1 MPALTAQAGHLWGLS
16 FFQGQAFFSFGA
28 YVFMYRDLRKRKW
41 LLGMTIC
48 AALAA
53 PALAADGQGS
63 SSERHS
69 RWPQATLQAE
79 AAQEIA
85 QDTVRITLATEVTGA
100 SQAEVAGQVN
110 KALDAALKQAKDNKK
125 VKVSSGNYRVWPMNN
140 KDGQISN
147 WRGRGEL
154 LLESKDFE
162 AASALASDLGSL
174 LSIARL
180 NFFVSPQARAEQEA
194 VLLEQAATAFRE
206 RAKAT
211 ALAFDFTDYKI
222 REVQVGGSG
231 AVYYN
236 EAAPRAMAMAA
247 SGSAAPAAPLE
258 AGTETITVTIQG
270 SIFLLPAN
278 K

>member
-1 MPALTAQAGHLWGLS
+1 
-16 FFQGQAFFSFGA
+16 
-28 YVFMYRDLRKRKW
+28 MYRDLRKSKW
-41 LLGMTIC
+41 LLGMTLC
-48 AALAA
+48 AAMAA
-53 PALAADGQGS
+53 PVWAAPGHGAV
-63 SSERHS
+63 SERHG

-79 AAQEIA
+79 ATQEVA
-85 QDTVRITLATEVTGA
+85 QDTVRITMATEVTGA
-100 SQAEVAGQVN
+100 DQAEVASRVN

-125 VKVSSGNYRVWPMNN
+125 VKVSSGNYRVWPMND
-140 KDGQISN
+140 KDGRISN

-162 AASALASDLGSL
+162 AASALASALGSS
-174 LSIARL
+174 LSIAYL

-211 ALAFDFTDYKI
+211 ALAFDFADYKI
-222 REVQVGGSG
+222 KEVQVGGSG
-231 AVYYN
+231 AVFYK
-236 EAAPRAMAMAA
+236 ESAPRMMAMAA
-247 SGSAAPAAPLE
+247 SDSAAPAAPLE
-258 AGTETITVTIQG
+258 AGTETITVTVQG